1 MTETIERESFEER
14 LLPMLRE
21 AVDAR
26 SSHRRL
32 GRGGPKRRSVRR
44 RPKLVA
50 LAAALAL
57 LAGMVFIA
65 GSASGGRQII
75 RVDGLQ
81 ALEHPADVER
91 QLRDAGIDATIVDV
105 PLPSVQDGLPSV
117 PARYWQGRWWWI
129 SVDQPEQLTQDEFD
143 RLYAQLGEGGV
154 DANILIEDPRV
165 LELPRMPGHITLF
178 VGREVP
184 PGHFSVFSYD
194 RINELSP
201 LGTFHCLGLDANQP
215 AALGNALEAR
225 GYRILWFV
233 ESGNASRKVHTPP
246 AGTVA
251 TWAWLRG
258 PDLVDIRLAPSGR
271 EAEKYQA
278 VEGTFPRA
286 ETPPWSPPCT

>member
-21 AVDAR
+21 AAGER
-26 SSHRRL
+26 SSQRRL
-32 GRGGPKRRSVRR
+32 GRGGSKRRSVRR

-75 RVDGLQ
+75 RVDGLE

-105 PLPSVQDGLPSV
+105 PLPSVQDGPPSV

-129 SVDQPEQLTQDEFD
+129 NVDQPEQLTQDEFD

-154 DANILIEDPRV
+154 DASIPIEDPRV
-165 LELPRMPGHITLF
+165 LELPKMPGHITLF
-178 VGREVP
+178 VGREIP
-184 PGHFSVFSYD
+184 PGHFSVFSFA
-194 RINELSP
+194 RGKEFSP
-201 LGTFHCLGLDANQP
+201 VGTFHCLGVDPNEP
-215 AALGNALEAR
+215 A
-225 GYRILWFV
+225 
-233 ESGNASRKVHTPP
+233 
-246 AGTVA
+246 
-251 TWAWLRG
+251 
-258 PDLVDIRLAPSGR
+258 
-271 EAEKYQA
+271 
-278 VEGTFPRA
+278 
-286 ETPPWSPPCT
+286 

>member
-1 MTETIERESFEER
+1 MTETMERESFEER

-21 AVDAR
+21 AVNER
-26 SSHRRL
+26 SAGRRL
-32 GRGGPKRRSVRR
+32 GRARSKRRSGRR

-50 LAAALAL
+50 LAAALVL
-57 LAGMVFIA
+57 LGGTVFIA
-65 GSASGGRQII
+65 GSAFGGRQII

-81 ALEHPADVER
+81 ALEHPVDVER

-105 PLPSVQDGLPSV
+105 PLLSGD
-117 PARYWQGRWWWI
+117 PAHYWQGRWWWI
-129 SVDQPEQLTQDEFD
+129 TVDQPEQLTQEEFD
-143 RLYAQLGEGGV
+143 RLYAQLGELGPP
-154 DANILIEDPRV
+154 DAAIPIADSRV
-165 LELPRMPGHITLF
+165 LELPKMPGHITLF
-178 VGREVP
+178 VGVDEP
-184 PGHFSVFSYD
+184 PGHFSVSSYD

-201 LGTFHCLGLDANQP
+201 VGTFYCLGLDPNDP
-215 AALGNALEAR
+215 AALGKALEAR

-233 ESGNASRKVHTPP
+233 ESHNVGRQVDSPL

-278 VEGTFPRA
+278 AEGTFPRA
-286 ETPPWSPPCT
+286 ETPPWAPPCT